1 MSIAVSRFERIE
13 NHKVKLCAT
22 PKTPPNS
29 ALIPREQSERPTSK
43 THSKK
48 IRANSRNSWPKN
60 KLCATPL
67 TPPNS
72 ELITFELLRRGEA
85 AERITNIVE
94 QQKTKS
100 SYAEATA
107 DVTYLSVAKIWA

>member
-48 IRANSRNSWPKN
+48 EFVKIRGIRGKKT

-67 TPPNS
+67 TPSNS
-72 ELITFELLRRGEA
+72 ALKNRELRRGGANSE
-85 AERITNIVE
+85 
-94 QQKTKS
+94 
-100 SYAEATA
+100 
-107 DVTYLSVAKIWA
+107 